1 MAVENKKNRKTIAI
15 VCLCLSLCCFA
26 VHYFLVLR
34 GVIEGSSATVRY
46 FVETF
51 LPQLGNS
58 GLVFT
63 LLWYFGAPALSKMI
77 EDRKKQIEHDI
88 EESGKQKATAEERYQ
103 DAMTKFAN
111 ISEEKAQIR
120 RSYEASAEAES
131 EQIRTEAELQAA
143 RMVADANASFELQ
156 ANLTRR
162 KFERDLM
169 DKAIAQA
176 RNEIVSRLASDS
188 GLRDKL
194 IDQSIATLDL

>member
-1 MAVENKKNRKTIAI
+1 MAEVKMNKRQITAI
-15 VCLCLSLCCFA
+15 VCVVLSLCCFVA
-26 VHYFLVLR
+26 HYLLMYVLVDM
-34 GVIEGSSATVRY
+34 SAEVRF

-88 EESGKQKATAEERYQ
+88 EECGKQKETAKRVYDEAMSKSANIAEE
-103 DAMTKFAN
+103 K
-111 ISEEKAQIR
+111 KQIR
-120 RSYEASAEAES
+120 NSYEASAEAEHKK
-131 EQIRTEAELQAA
+131 IREEAELQAT

-156 ANLTRR
+156 ASLARR
-162 KFERDLM
+162 NFEHELM
-169 DKAIAQA
+169 NKAIEKA
-176 RNEIVSRLASDS
+176 RAEIVGRLASDS
-188 GLRDKL
+188 SLRDKL